1 MNSDDI
7 YFVYSGLHES
17 EIFWVGQVRFFDEM
31 GGQFD
36 IKPLIF
42 LILIFYENI
51 IKRFV
56 KSDICIFIVF
66 IRRIKLLLQSHI
78 ELYH

>member
-36 IKPLIF
+36 IKPLYYYMHKHTIN
-42 LILIFYENI
+42 LACQYLVDLANHVG
-51 IKRFV
+51 K
-56 KSDICIFIVF
+56 
-66 IRRIKLLLQSHI
+66 
-78 ELYH
+78 

>member
-17 EIFWVGQVRFFDEM
+17 KIFWVGQVRFFDEM

-36 IKPLIF
+36 IKPL
-42 LILIFYENI
+42 LNGYTTWLM
-51 IKRFV
+51 
-56 KSDICIFIVF
+56 
-66 IRRIKLLLQSHI
+66 
-78 ELYH
+78 

>member
-17 EIFWVGQVRFFDEM
+17 EIFWVGQVRFFDEK

-36 IKPLIF
+36 INHS
-42 LILIFYENI
+42 ILYIT
-51 IKRFV
+51 
-56 KSDICIFIVF
+56 S
-66 IRRIKLLLQSHI
+66 
-78 ELYH
+78 